1 MSRARQVR
9 IQGYICEKLMSFYK
23 NNPFAPSLTNL
34 VNRELAAAINAKPTA
49 TRKPLEA
56 LIALAECVE
65 RRDSAE
71 GMLKKL
77 KFQREENG
85 IWTNSEL

>member
-9 IQGYICEKLMSFYK
+9 IQGYIADKLMSFYR
-23 NNPFAPSLTNL
+23 NNPFSPSLTQL
-34 VNRELAAAINAKPTA
+34 VNRELASALVAIDEQT
-49 TRKPLEA
+49 
-56 LIALAECVE
+56 ECAE

-77 KFQREENG
+77 KFQREANG
-85 IWTNSEL
+85 VWTNSRL

>member
-9 IQGYICEKLMSFYK
+9 IQGYIADKLLSFYR
-23 NNPFAPSLTNL
+23 NNPFSPSLTQL
-34 VNRELAAAINAKPTA
+34 VNRELASALVAID
-49 TRKPLEA
+49 EQM
-56 LIALAECVE
+56 ECAE

-77 KFQREENG
+77 KFQREANG
-85 IWTNSEL
+85 VWTNSRL

>member
-23 NNPFAPSLTNL
+23 DNPFTPSLTNL

-49 TRKPLEA
+49 TRKPLTKS
-56 LIALAECVE
+56 
-65 RRDSAE
+65 R
-71 GMLKKL
+71 
-77 KFQREENG
+77 
-85 IWTNSEL
+85 